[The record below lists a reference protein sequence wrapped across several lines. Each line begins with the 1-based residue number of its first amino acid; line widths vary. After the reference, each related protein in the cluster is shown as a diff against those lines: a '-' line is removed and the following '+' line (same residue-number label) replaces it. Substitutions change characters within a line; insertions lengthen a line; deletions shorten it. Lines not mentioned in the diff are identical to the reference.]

1 MLAPRFGTEGSAVER
16 FDTFDKDDDFSVER
30 KMKVRIVLNP
40 DAFLSLPRDVFA
52 DPHDEPLN

>member
-1 MLAPRFGTEGSAVER
+1 LARFGTEGSAVER

-40 DAFLSLPRDVFA
+40 DAFLSLPRDVFD
-52 DPHDEPLN
+52 DPHDEHLN